1 MRPLAPAPPALDDP
15 TTPRLVLRDGSV
27 ATVRR
32 STPDDR
38 EAMRRFFHDLS
49 PESRRRR
56 FFTAAEPN
64 DALVDRLCDSADGR
78 RSLTLVAVRQAGSET
93 RFIAVGSYFATSADT
108 AEAAFAVDDRFQ
120 GKGLGTE
127 LLERL
132 AAIAASHGFQRF
144 DATTLMDNHG
154 MLEVFRDSGFE
165 LRSKSA
171 PGVVDV
177 ALTLR
182 QTADGVLSSERR
194 HRQAT
199 VASLRPLLEPRA
211 VAVVGA
217 SRQPASIGGRVLSA
231 LLSAD
236 FAGPVYPVNPAA
248 AEIAGQRAYASMSDV
263 PTPVDLAVVAV
274 PRDRVLNVVDDCA
287 AAGVKSLVIIT
298 AGYAEV
304 GDEGRARQQE
314 LVEHVRGYGMRMVGP
329 NCMGILNANPT
340 LRLNASFSPLFP
352 NPGRVG
358 LSSQS
363 GALGLAIIALA
374 GQRGIGL
381 STFVSVGNKADVS
394 SNDLL
399 EYWED
404 DPSTHVILL
413 YLESFGNPRR
423 FARLARRLG
432 RTKPIVAVKA
442 GRTRGGS
449 RAAGSHT
456 AALAANDIAVEALF
470 HQTGVIRADTIDEMF
485 DVAACLDAQPLPSG
499 RRVAIVTNAGGPG
512 ILAVDACE
520 SAGLIVAPFPPATR
534 TALAAFLPQAA
545 STGNPVDMV
554 ASAGPDEYRR
564 AIEIALADAGTD
576 ALLVI
581 YAPVD
586 AAQSDA
592 TVAAIR
598 QGIVNGRA
606 AGAASKTILA
616 CVMGDTGNTH
626 PFQADGEQIPAYAF
640 PENAIR
646 ALAKAAAYAE
656 WRAQPP
662 GLLWGFDDVYP
673 DEAKQICRGAV
684 EARGDTWL
692 TDEEVRRVLNAFRLP
707 LVASAVAH
715 TAEDAVASAC
725 LLGFPVVAKIRSDR
739 VQHKTDIGGVC
750 LNLQDAGAVH
760 RAFEEIVARA
770 KANGLDAHVDGLLIQ
785 PMLKNGVETM
795 IGIAADPLF
804 GPLIGFGLGGIYVEL
819 MADLRFRIAP
829 LTDRDADEL
838 IHSIR
843 GFKLLEGY
851 RGQPAADI
859 DALRDVLLRISR
871 LADEVPEIVE
881 LDLNP
886 IIALPDGH
894 GCRIVDARIKVG
906 PARRQPSGQEVRQRP
921 PSD

>member
-329 NCMGILNANPT
+329 NCMGILNANPA

-399 EYWED
+399 
-404 DPSTHVILL
+404 
-413 YLESFGNPRR
+413 
-423 FARLARRLG
+423 
-432 RTKPIVAVKA
+432 
-442 GRTRGGS
+442 
-449 RAAGSHT
+449 
-456 AALAANDIAVEALF
+456 
-470 HQTGVIRADTIDEMF
+470 
-485 DVAACLDAQPLPSG
+485 
-499 RRVAIVTNAGGPG
+499 
-512 ILAVDACE
+512 
-520 SAGLIVAPFPPATR
+520 
-534 TALAAFLPQAA
+534 
-545 STGNPVDMV
+545 
-554 ASAGPDEYRR
+554 
-564 AIEIALADAGTD
+564 
-576 ALLVI
+576 
-581 YAPVD
+581 
-586 AAQSDA
+586 
-592 TVAAIR
+592 
-598 QGIVNGRA
+598 
-606 AGAASKTILA
+606 
-616 CVMGDTGNTH
+616 
-626 PFQADGEQIPAYAF
+626 
-640 PENAIR
+640 
-646 ALAKAAAYAE
+646 
-656 WRAQPP
+656 
-662 GLLWGFDDVYP
+662 
-673 DEAKQICRGAV
+673 
-684 EARGDTWL
+684 
-692 TDEEVRRVLNAFRLP
+692 
-707 LVASAVAH
+707 
-715 TAEDAVASAC
+715 
-725 LLGFPVVAKIRSDR
+725 
-739 VQHKTDIGGVC
+739 
-750 LNLQDAGAVH
+750 
-760 RAFEEIVARA
+760 
-770 KANGLDAHVDGLLIQ
+770 
-785 PMLKNGVETM
+785 
-795 IGIAADPLF
+795 
-804 GPLIGFGLGGIYVEL
+804 
-819 MADLRFRIAP
+819 
-829 LTDRDADEL
+829 
-838 IHSIR
+838 
-843 GFKLLEGY
+843 
-851 RGQPAADI
+851 
-859 DALRDVLLRISR
+859 
-871 LADEVPEIVE
+871 
-881 LDLNP
+881 
-886 IIALPDGH
+886 
-894 GCRIVDARIKVG
+894 
-906 PARRQPSGQEVRQRP
+906 
-921 PSD
+921 